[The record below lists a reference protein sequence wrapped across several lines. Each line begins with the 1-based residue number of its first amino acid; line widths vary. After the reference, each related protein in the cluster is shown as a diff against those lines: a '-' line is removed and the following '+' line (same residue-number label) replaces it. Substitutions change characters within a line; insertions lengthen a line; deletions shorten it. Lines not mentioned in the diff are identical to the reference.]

1 MSAQATHVEAVL
13 DVLEGLGYKISRDIF
28 GFEEVPSSVMDKA
41 YRWEITTN
49 DVREL
54 SGSRVEKDKMLNVW
68 VAYKVTAKG
77 NTRTDTL
84 GMLSSIEAVEDAL
97 LGALVNLP
105 GMVMQSSMSRYV
117 ANYAVFNV
125 SFDFTYWRDL
135 T

>member
-13 DVLEGLGYKISRDIF
+13 DVLEGLGYKISSDIF

-41 YRWEITTN
+41 YRWEVTTN
-49 DVREL
+49 AVREL
-54 SGSRVEKDKMLNVW
+54 SGSRVEKDKTLNLW

-105 GMVMQSSMSRYV
+105 GMVMQSAMSRYV